1 MTEYD
6 VREELFN
13 RDFLQGFLNEK
24 IVYGLTMTPL
34 IPKQELKHDTFTS
47 LQDDGS
53 VEESIAQGSQHKPRL
68 VAEGAVLEEIR
79 VDGFTPKTGRISKRG
94 YRITLSENIL
104 EREPTEAR
112 SILNRMGRLAY
123 GLGRWVEEIV
133 WTTMKAEAIAGG
145 ITNVS
150 ADPIVGANAKPES
163 GIIDYQM
170 AYDLDDYSQELNT
183 MIYHKKDLGDFRK
196 KLNDNE
202 VVTQNRLVEGW
213 KNGRA
218 FDYLDVTHMKG
229 NMFQAQD
236 ELIGFDRNLDW
247 GTVFY
252 TKEKRGYN
260 PKVKTGMENFAPILN
275 VTLQEPEPYDVYGN
289 YVIRMLTGAGLAVD
303 SPQALLYDNGLSS

>member
-6 VREELFN
+6 VREALFN

-24 IVYGLTMTPL
+24 MVYGLSMTPL

-47 LQDDGS
+47 FQDDGS
-53 VEESIAQGSQHKPRL
+53 VEESIAEGSQHKPRL

-79 VDGFTPKTGRISKRG
+79 VDGFTPKIGRISKRG

-104 EREPTEAR
+104 ERDPTEAR
-112 SILNRMGRLAY
+112 SILNRMGRLSY
-123 GLGRWVEEIV
+123 GLGRWVEETV
-133 WTTMKAEAIAGG
+133 WLKLKAEAIAGG

-150 ADPIVGANAKPES
+150 ADPLIGADAKPES
-163 GIIDYQM
+163 AIIDLEM
-170 AYDLDDYSQELNT
+170 EYDLDDYSQELNT
-183 MIYHKKDLGDFRK
+183 IIMHKRDQGALRK

-202 VVTQNRLVEGW
+202 VVTQNRLIEGW

-218 FDYLDVTHMKG
+218 YDYMDVTFMKG
-229 NMFQAQD
+229 NMFQTQD
-236 ELIGFDRNLDW
+236 ELIGFDRNVDW

-260 PKVKTGMENFAPILN
+260 PKVKTGMEHFAPLMN
-275 VTLQEPEPYDVYGN
+275 VTLQAPEDYDVYGN
-289 YVIRMLTGAGLAVD
+289 YVIRMLTGAGLSVD
-303 SPQALLYDNGLSS
+303 SPQALLYHTRLSQ